1 MTAIGGDFQ
10 FDISNQKHAQLFTRD
25 KVLFHIKK

>member
-10 FDISNQKHAQLFTRD
+10 FDISNQKHAQLFRG
-25 KVLFHIKK
+25 IKFCFI